1 MSDSVGKISLDLEV
15 KSDLMG
21 QINSVSSSIG
31 NRMRKIFSKSL
42 RSGFSGAGKSTDAA
56 MKSVSK
62 IIEGTMK
69 RTTNNVNKSTQSMMK
84 NTADKMKSVFQK
96 TGNAARNSI
105 DSIGESARKL
115 TQNILRIARMKD
127 STVLPEVTDQ
137 AVPKVK
143 SKINTVA
150 SPRAP
155 PVAGINNKAQ
165 NQIDQLSRSIAIS
178 NQKISE
184 LRTKL
189 TDLNALKLDL
199 NSYDALKQK
208 LDECRASRDR
218 LHNPAIIEQEM
229 VLLAR
234 LKEMEASRGSGQIEK
249 NDIAIS
255 KTTMALEKE
264 MAANDKLKAKLSELS
279 ERYRKA
285 EQATK
290 SYTSAQNSAG
300 KATNL
305 IQSRIA
311 RLSSVLNKFH
321 STGKKTLSILS
332 RIGGVIGGIGK
343 QSKSAGVN
351 VKSFGSSIGSTI
363 GQMMKWMIILP
374 AIAAAIMALVSNI
387 WSCLQTNAQF
397 NNSLKQIYTNLWVAF
412 MPIYNAILP
421 AINALMSA
429 IAQLSAYLASF
440 INGLFGKTYS
450 SGYKAAQGM
459 IAAKDA
465 MGAYG
470 GSATK
475 AAKATEAVKRS
486 LLGIDEIN
494 RLDDNS
500 GAGDDG
506 GGGGGSAPTLV
517 APPDMSALD
526 AATMPWV
533 QKFKDL
539 MAQIF
544 QPFKNAWARE
554 GQDTIDSMKYALNN
568 IWELV
573 KSIGRSFLEVWTNGT
588 GEEIL
593 VRILQILQV
602 IFGILGDIAG
612 AFNTAWVTGGL
623 GTAVVQSLADGFLN
637 ILTLI
642 RDIGQAFRD
651 VWNNGTGVAI
661 STAILRI
668 FKGIF
673 DIIGNIALKLDEAWN
688 KNDNGKRIIQGLL
701 NIVKDV
707 LNTIADIVTKTA
719 EWAASI
725 DFEPLLRSI
734 ADLINSMHPVIKTIG
749 ETLSQIW
756 QSVVLPFL
764 SWLIET
770 AIPTVLNLL
779 TRLFTFLGE
788 HEGIVKT
795 LTIAVVSFITA
806 FKAIKTV
813 ISIINGVK
821 AVVTSLS
828 ALIMAN
834 PVVFVISA
842 IIAAVVVL
850 YTKCEWFRDGFNAVF
865 GAIWETLKET
875 AQGAVDFFTKDI
887 PEAWNG
893 IIAFFN
899 NGIESWN
906 SFWFGI
912 GQKVFEIKDSIVTWV
927 DEMKNGISEKFEAAK
942 IAASEKFESMRA
954 SVAEKVESMKLSAIE
969 KVENLKASAVSKFES
984 MRMSVVTKVDNIR
997 SNVSSG
1003 FENIRSTISS
1013 KIESARATA
1022 SAKFNSIKSV
1032 INSTLDNAR
1041 SIVSSR
1047 LDSIRGSFSSS
1058 MSSAFSIVSGKLDS
1072 IRSKFSSVMDTASS
1086 IVHNAIDR
1094 IKGAFNFQ
1102 WSLPHLK
1109 LPHPR
1114 ISGHFSLNPPSVP
1127 SFSVEWY
1134 AKGGII
1140 DQPTLAMMGEQ
1151 GKKEAVVPLDRN
1163 LGWRDA
1169 IVSKIKEELGGAGE
1183 TGQTAGFTLDELMS
1197 RLRTL
1202 LIEVAQVFAGLMP
1215 QQPKYQADTG
1225 DIIIPIYL
1233 DGGVLDEII
1242 ITAEQRKAMRSGGR

>member
-21 QINSVSSSIG
+21 QINSVSSGIG
-31 NRMRKIFSKSL
+31 KRMREIFGKAM
-42 RSGFSGAGKSTDAA
+42 RHGFSDAGKSTDAA
-56 MKSVSK
+56 IKNVSK
-62 IIEGTMK
+62 TIENTMK
-69 RTTNNVNKSTQSMMK
+69 RTTGNVNKSTQGMMK
-84 NTADKMKSVFQK
+84 NTTDLIKRTFQDTAGVAKKSLDAIGNRARRLAQSILKAFKMK
-96 TGNAARNSI
+96 TP
-105 DSIGESARKL
+105 
-115 TQNILRIARMKD
+115 TIAPVNVE
-127 STVLPEVTDQ
+127 T
-137 AVPKVK
+137 AVPKASTKARASV
-143 SKINTVA
+143 

-155 PVAGINNKAQ
+155 PTLN
-165 NQIDQLSRSIAIS
+165 ID
-178 NQKISE
+178 
-184 LRTKL
+184 RT
-189 TDLNALKLDL
+189 T
-199 NSYDALKQK
+199 S
-208 LDECRASRDR
+208 
-218 LHNPAIIEQEM
+218 
-229 VLLAR
+229 
-234 LKEMEASRGSGQIEK
+234 EMETIER
-249 NDIAIS
+249 
-255 KTTMALEKE
+255 TMDTVERKIQTH
-264 MAANDKLKAKLSELS
+264 KAKLNSLREAYNQTFNPNIKDALS
-279 ERYRKA
+279 AKILKEETAINTLIGKMDSLGAKYEKLQGQA
-285 EQATK
+285 ESFGQ
-290 SYTSAQNSAG
+290 AQNSSAAATE
-300 KATNL
+300 KAT
-305 IQSRIA
+305 SRIS
-311 RLSSVLNKFH
+311 RLSSVLNGFH
-321 STGKKTLSILS
+321 SSGKKSPSILS
-332 RIGGVIGGIGK
+332 RIGRGFGGIGRH
-343 QSKSAGVN
+343 SKSAGVN
-351 VKSFGSSIGSTI
+351 VRSFGGGLGNTL

-374 AIAAAIMALVSNI
+374 AIASGIKAFGSNLVA
-387 WSCLQTNAQF
+387 CLQTNAQF

-440 INGLFGKTYS
+440 INGLFGKTYA

-500 GAGDDG
+500 GGGDD

-539 MAQIF
+539 MSQIF

-554 GQDTIDSMKYALNN
+554 GQATIDSMKYALSN
-568 IWELV
+568 ILELV

-602 IFGILGDIAG
+602 IFGIIGDIAG
-612 AFNTAWVTGGL
+612 AFNTAWNTGGL
-623 GTAVVQSLADGFLN
+623 GTALVQSIADGLLN

-642 RDIGQAFRD
+642 RDIGRAFRD

-661 STAILRI
+661 CTAILTI

-673 DIIGNIALKLDEAWN
+673 DVIGNIALKLDEAWN

-707 LNTIADIVTKTA
+707 LGIIADIVTKTA
-719 EWAASI
+719 EWAATI

-734 ADLINSMHPVIKTIG
+734 ADLIESMHPVIKTIG
-749 ETLSQIW
+749 GTLSQIW

-779 TRLFTFLGE
+779 TRLFDFLGE
-788 HEGIVKT
+788 HEGIVET

-806 FKAIKTV
+806 FKTIKTV

-821 AVVTSLS
+821 AVIKTLT
-828 ALIMAN
+828 ALITAN
-834 PVVFVISA
+834 PVVLAVSA
-842 IIAAVVVL
+842 IIAAIVVL
-850 YTKCEWFRDGFNAVF
+850 YAKCEWFRDGVNAVF
-865 GAIWETLKET
+865 GAIWDTLKET
-875 AQGAVDFFTKDI
+875 GQGFIDFFVVDI

-893 IIAFFN
+893 IVAFFQGIPAWWSGLWGQVKEIASMVWEAIKMIIFN
-899 NGIESWN
+899 YLQGIWNDITMMWNLILTTITTVLNLIWTVISTIFTTIFNVISTILQTIWNAVTTVWNGILTTITTIATTIWN
-906 SFWFGI
+906 TLTMIWT
-912 GQKVFEIKDSIVTWV
+912 SILTTV
-927 DEMKNGISEKFEAAK
+927 KNIVSNIRNFITTAWNN
-942 IAASEKFESMRA
+942 ILSTIRSI
-954 SVAEKVESMKLSAIE
+954 LSAIHG
-969 KVENLKASAVSKFES
+969 F
-984 MRMSVVTKVDNIR
+984 
-997 SNVSSG
+997 VSSIW
-1003 FENIRSTISS
+1003 NAILSIISS
-1013 KIESARATA
+1013 
-1022 SAKFNSIKSV
+1022 V
-1032 INSTLDNAR
+1032 MGNAR
-1041 SIVSSR
+1041 STVSSK
-1047 LDSIRGSFSSS
+1047 LDSIRNSFNSS

-1072 IRSKFSSVMDTASS
+1072 IRSKFSSVMETASS
-1086 IVHNAIDR
+1086 IVHNAISR
-1094 IKGAFNFQ
+1094 IKSAFDFQ

-1109 LPHPR
+1109 LPHPT

-1127 SFSVEWY
+1127 HFGIEWY

-1169 IVSKIKEELGGAGE
+1169 IVNKIKEELGNTGQ